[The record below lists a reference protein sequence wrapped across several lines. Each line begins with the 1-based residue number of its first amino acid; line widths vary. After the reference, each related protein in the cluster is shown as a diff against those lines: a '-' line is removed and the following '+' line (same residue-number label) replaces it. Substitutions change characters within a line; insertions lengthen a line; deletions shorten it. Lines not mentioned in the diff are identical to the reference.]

1 MAVPRKIGDTSE
13 GQHRIWVSSVVDR
26 LDHSVTPEAMEAAR
40 TAGEYPVAACGAHLL
55 WAALCAPPQ
64 RRCRRCLDLA
74 VPAQRQVDR
83 RRGGRHARFAVWR
96 RLRDRT
102 RHG

>member
-1 MAVPRKIGDTSE
+1 MAVLRKNGDIFD
-13 GQHRIWVSSVVDR
+13 GQHRVWVSSVADR

-40 TAGEYPVAACGAHLL
+40 TTGERPVAACGAQLL
-55 WAALCAPPQ
+55 SAALCAPPQ
-64 RRCRRCLDLA
+64 RRCPRCLDLA
-74 VPAQRQVDR
+74 VPVQRQVDQ
-83 RRGGRHARFAVWR
+83 RRGGRHARLGVWR

>member
-1 MAVPRKIGDTSE
+1 MAVPRKIGDTSN
-13 GQHRIWVSSVVDR
+13 GQHRIWVSSVADR

-40 TAGEYPVAACGAHLL
+40 TTGERPVAACGAYLL
-55 WAALCAPPQ
+55 SAALCAPPQ
-64 RRCRRCLDLA
+64 GRCPRCLDLA
-74 VPAQRQVDR
+74 VPAQRQVDQ
-83 RRGGRHARFAVWR
+83 RRGGRHARLAVWW